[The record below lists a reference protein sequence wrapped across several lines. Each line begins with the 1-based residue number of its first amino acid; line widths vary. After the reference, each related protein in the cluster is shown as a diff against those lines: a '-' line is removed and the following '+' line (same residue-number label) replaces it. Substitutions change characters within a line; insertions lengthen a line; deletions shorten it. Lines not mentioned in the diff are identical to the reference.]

1 VRLPRVPRFPQ
12 LSART
17 RFRCG
22 TGSATQVGDGHL
34 RDPWSPWHRPAA
46 VSRAPSVPG
55 AVSSHATSRR
65 SWLLVALVVLAGL
78 VVASPVRAE
87 TYLPREVIVRY
98 AGGTELSVQ
107 QRVEAGAG
115 ARAVQTM
122 PDGSRRLEL
131 VGSRTVAEAVAALRG
146 DRHVAYAVPNYVARA
161 SAFYP
166 NDPGLSLQWNFTGP
180 FGINMPEAWAEASTR
195 NAPGGRGAIVAVL
208 DTGVAYR
215 QLGPRRRAPDL
226 HDFVRGYDFVDDDPY
241 PLDANGHGTHVA
253 GTIGEATNNGIGAAG
268 IAYAARIMPVRT
280 LDASGAG
287 DAVTI
292 SRGIRYAVDHH
303 ADVIN
308 MSLEFA
314 PYVGARDVPNVLAA
328 LRYAR
333 RHDVVVTTV
342 AGNEGNHD
350 ALPFPA
356 RSGLV
361 IAVAATTA
369 DGCQARYS
377 NAGPQVD
384 VAAPGGGPDA
394 APADDDWDRTHCQP
408 EAAGRSIYQET
419 LSAGA
424 DPTRFA
430 LPSGYYGTSMAAPHV
445 AGLAALIVASNRLGP
460 HPSPAAV
467 QQLIEQTARDVGAP
481 GYDARYGHGL
491 MDAAAALR

>member
-1 VRLPRVPRFPQ
+1 VLAV
-12 LSART
+12 LMLA
-17 RFRCG
+17 
-22 TGSATQVGDGHL
+22 
-34 RDPWSPWHRPAA
+34 PAA
-46 VSRAPSVPG
+46 RAAERYVS
-55 AVSSHATSRR
+55 
-65 SWLLVALVVLAGL
+65 
-78 VVASPVRAE
+78 
-87 TYLPREVIVRY
+87 REVIVRY
-98 AGGTELSVQ
+98 EAGTEQSVQ
-107 QRVEAGAG
+107 QRIASAAGTRA
-115 ARAVQTM
+115 ARRL

-131 VGSRTVAEAVAALRG
+131 RDGTTVAQAITELRR

-180 FGINMPEAWAEASTR
+180 FGINMPEAWSEASGR
-195 NAPGGRGAIVAVL
+195 SAPGGRGAIVAVL

-215 QLGPRRRAPDL
+215 QLGTRRRAPDL
-226 HDFVRGYDFVDDDPY
+226 RSFVRGYDFVDDDPY

-253 GTIGEATNNGIGAAG
+253 GTIAEATNNGIGAAG
-268 IAYAARIMPVRT
+268 VAYGARIMPVRT
-280 LDASGAG
+280 LDASGDG
-287 DAVTI
+287 DSVAI
-292 SRGIRYAVDHH
+292 SRGIRYAADHH

-308 MSLEFA
+308 LSLEFA

-328 LRYAR
+328 LGYAR
-333 RHDVVVTTV
+333 RKGVVVTTV
-342 AGNEGNHD
+342 AGNESNPS
-350 ALPFPA
+350 AIPFPA

-394 APADDDWDRTHCQP
+394 APADDDWDRSHCDP

-419 LSAGA
+419 LGAGA

-430 LPSGYYGTSMAAPHV
+430 MPSGYYGTSMAAPHV
-445 AGLAALIVASNRLGP
+445 AGLAALIIASKRLAP

-467 QQLIEQTARDVGAP
+467 QQLIEQTARDVGPP
-481 GYDARYGHGL
+481 GYDIRYGHGL
-491 MDAAAALR
+491 IDAAAALR

>member
-1 VRLPRVPRFPQ
+1 MTDPRCR
-12 LSART
+12 
-17 RFRCG
+17 
-22 TGSATQVGDGHL
+22 
-34 RDPWSPWHRPAA
+34 
-46 VSRAPSVPG
+46 
-55 AVSSHATSRR
+55 
-65 SWLLVALVVLAGL
+65 LLVALAVLVVLMLAPS
-78 VVASPVRAE
+78 ARAAE
-87 TYLPREVIVRY
+87 RYVPREVIVRY
-98 AGGTELSVQ
+98 EAGTERSVQ
-107 QRVEAGAG
+107 QRVASAAGTRA
-115 ARAVQTM
+115 ARGL

-131 VGSRTVAEAVAALRG
+131 RGDTTVARAIAKLRR

-180 FGINMPEAWAEASTR
+180 FGINMPEAWSEVSGR

-226 HDFVRGYDFVDDDPY
+226 RSFVRGYDFVDDDPY

-253 GTIGEATNNGIGAAG
+253 GTIAEATNNGIGAAG
-268 IAYAARIMPVRT
+268 VAYGARIMPVRT
-280 LDASGAG
+280 LDAAG
-287 DAVTI
+287 DGDSVTI

-308 MSLEFA
+308 LSLEFA

-333 RHDVVVTTV
+333 RKGVLVTTV
-342 AGNEGNHD
+342 AGNEANLS
-350 ALPFPA
+350 AIPFPA

-369 DGCQARYS
+369 DGCQAKYS
-377 NAGPQVD
+377 NAGVQVD

-394 APADDDWDRTHCQP
+394 APADDDWDRSHCHP
-408 EAAGRSIYQET
+408 EAAGHSIYQET
-419 LSAGA
+419 LGA

-430 LPSGYYGTSMAAPHV
+430 MPSGYYGTSMAAPHV
-445 AGLAALIVASNRLGP
+445 AGLAALIIASKRLGA

-467 QQLIEQTARDVGAP
+467 QQLIEQTARDIGPP
-481 GYDARYGHGL
+481 GYDIRYGHGL
-491 MDAAAALR
+491 IDAATALR